1 MRTIEGS
8 DRFRKGLMGV
18 AVVAMVI
25 AVGSTL
31 TSVPML
37 FAVPTYY
44 AQFSDTGG
52 LNVGDSVR
60 IAGMNVGDVRSM
72 DINGDKVEIGFTL
85 GGNTIGTDSRAA
97 IRTDT
102 ILGRKN
108 IEIQPRGNKTLS
120 PRGMLPLGQTTTPY
134 QIYDA
139 IFDVTRNASGWDI
152 KSVKQSLNVLSE
164 TIDQTSPHLS
174 AALDGVAKFSD
185 TIGKR
190 DDQVKQLLANANKI
204 ATVLGD
210 RSTQVNQLLVN
221 AQTLLAAVNERSQ
234 AVNMLLERVSSVST
248 QVEGLINDNP
258 NLNHV
263 LEQLRTVSDI
273 LVERKQ
279 DLADTLT
286 VAGKFITSLAEA
298 LASGPYFKVM
308 LVNLLPPQI
317 LQPFV
322 DAAFKK
328 RGVDPE
334 EFWRNAG
341 LPAFRFPDPNGQRF
355 ENGAPP
361 PAPTPLEGT
370 PEHPG
375 PAVAPGS
382 PCSYTPTAEGIPSP
396 GNPLPCA
403 AATQGP
409 FGPVPGGFPAPDVAT
424 SAPNPNGVAHSPG
437 VPSAAI
443 PGQMPPDQPGAPG
456 PAMVP
461 GPPGARTVPVG
472 PQPGPEEFVPGI
484 APPPPMLTGPP
495 APPGPGPDAGPAGT
509 APLPGNPPFL
519 PPGSQG

>member
-31 TSVPML
+31 TSIPML

-44 AQFSDTGG
+44 AQFTDTGG
-52 LNVGDSVR
+52 LNVGDTVR
-60 IAGMNVGDVRSM
+60 IAGMNVGDVKSM
-72 DINGDKVEIGFTL
+72 DIDGDKVRIGFTL
-85 GGNTIGTDSRAA
+85 GGQTIGTDSRAA

-108 IEIQPRGNKTLS
+108 IEIQPRGSKTLA
-120 PRGMLPLGQTTTPY
+120 PRGTLPVGQTTTPY

-152 KSVKQSLNVLSE
+152 NSVKQSLNVLSE
-164 TIDQTSPHLS
+164 TVDQTAPHLS

-190 DDQVKQLLANANKI
+190 DEQVKQLLANANKV

-210 RSTQVNQLLVN
+210 RSTQVNELLVN
-221 AQTLLAAVNERSQ
+221 AQTLLAAVNQRSQ
-234 AVNMLLERVSSVST
+234 AVNMLLERVTKVST

-273 LVERKQ
+273 LVDRKQ

-341 LPAFRFPDPNGQRF
+341 LPAFRFPDPNGKRF

-375 PAVAPGS
+375 PAVPPGS

-403 AATQGP
+403 GATQGP
-409 FGPVPGGFPAPDVAT
+409 FGPVPGGFGPPDVAA
-424 SAPNPNGVAHSPG
+424 SAPNPEGVAHSPG

-443 PGQMPPDQPGAPG
+443 PGQMPPDQPGAPA
-456 PAMVP
+456 PAMAP

-472 PQPGPEEFVPGI
+472 PQPGPAEFVPGI
-484 APPPPMLTGPP
+484 APPPPILTGPP

-509 APLPGNPPFL
+509 PPLPGNPPFL